1 MYFQLNLGDFEGDKS
16 FICEMFSDQRGLAEL
31 SNILTVINN
40 NRTSVLRTTNLV
52 IGKGRAKWFAYFITE
67 RRKL

>member
-40 NRTSVLRTTNLV
+40 ANSSISSQICLC
-52 IGKGRAKWFAYFITE
+52 
-67 RRKL
+67 